1 VPSERFRA
9 IDLAQ
14 SAGISVQQL
23 RNYVDLGLVPPVDR
37 TASGYR
43 VFTAEHA
50 AALAVVRQMA
60 DGHGWKRTGVIMR
73 AAHAADVETVLAE
86 LDRSHGEL
94 DRERADIERVL
105 GAFEA
110 VVASPVG
117 AGRPAGAAAG
127 SRPPVGRRIGEVAA
141 AIGVRTS
148 ALRLWEQRGL
158 LRPRR
163 ERYTGYRVYDEA
175 ESRRAQ
181 VVALLRRG
189 GYPFPIVHAVLD
201 ELRDT
206 GSPERVRAE
215 LARRE
220 QELHRRSLRRLRA
233 SAALYGYLQ
242 RLGLA

>member
-1 VPSERFRA
+1 VRSVRFRA

-23 RNYVDLGLVPPVDR
+23 RNYVDLGLIPPVER

-43 VFTAEHA
+43 VFTAAHA
-50 AALAVVRQMA
+50 AALAVVRQLA
-60 DGHGWKRTGVIMR
+60 DGHGWKRTRVVMR
-73 AAHAADVETVLAE
+73 AAHAGDVETALAE

-110 VVASPVG
+110 VVTGSAAV
-117 AGRPAGAAAG
+117 GRPRSG
-127 SRPPVGRRIGEVAA
+127 SRIGEVAG

-148 ALRLWEQRGL
+148 SLRLWERRGL
-158 LRPRR
+158 LRPQR
-163 ERYTGYRVYDEA
+163 ERYTGYRVYDET

-189 GYPFPIVHAVLD
+189 NYPFPIVHAVLD
-201 ELRDT
+201 ELRST

-215 LARRE
+215 LTRRE

-233 SAALYGYLQ
+233 SAALYAYLQ
-242 RLGLA
+242 RLGLT